1 MKLTNICFLLLAL
14 LWSQSFHSQTD
25 PLQKGIDLFY
35 KRAEGSK
42 NLVAKPEI
50 INEAIAILE
59 KELLALNQPEK
70 SGLYYLLSLNFKARF
85 VCRTEAEKKSV
96 LNKAIKM
103 AEVLKNNYPR
113 SGPICFEYIISVGL
127 LAEIS
132 GSFKSATDG
141 VVGKMKTSAEN
152 LIAIDSMYNSGAGW
166 KVLGILNYRT
176 PNLGIVLNWADKK
189 YAKQLLEKA
198 LHYYPDDIANN
209 FYYAEALVENDEKEN
224 AIRYFKL
231 LLTLTPRKDFT
242 LEDLDFKA
250 RALTA
255 LQELNKK

>member
-1 MKLTNICFLLLAL
+1 MKLIKIHFLLFTF
-14 LWSQSFHSQTD
+14 LWSKFIYSQTD
-25 PLQKGIDLFY
+25 NLQKGIDLFY

-42 NLVAKPEI
+42 DLVAKPEI

-85 VCRTEAEKKSV
+85 VCRTDAEKKPV

-103 AEVLKNNYPR
+103 AELLKKQYPQ
-113 SGPICFEYIISVGL
+113 SGPICFEYITSVGL

-141 VVGKMKTSAEN
+141 VVGKMKTSAET

-198 LHYYPDDIANN
+198 LHYYPNDIANN
-209 FYYAEALVENDEKEN
+209 FYYAEALVENDDTEN
-224 AIRYFKL
+224 ATRYFKL
-231 LLTLTPRKDFT
+231 LLKLPARKDFV

-250 RALTA
+250 RALLA

>member
-1 MKLTNICFLLLAL
+1 MRPTDIVILLFAILG
-14 LWSQSFHSQTD
+14 SKFSYSQTD
-25 PLQKGIDLFY
+25 NLQKGIDLFY

-42 NLVAKPEI
+42 DLVAKSAI
-50 INEAIAILE
+50 IDEAIAILE

-85 VCRTEAEKKSV
+85 VCRTEAEKRPV
-96 LNKAIKM
+96 LTKAIKM
-103 AEVLKNNYPR
+103 AELLKNKYPQ
-113 SGPICFEYIISVGL
+113 SGPICFEYITSVGL

-132 GSFKSATDG
+132 GSFKSAADG
-141 VVGKMKTSAEN
+141 VVGKMKANAET

-166 KVLGILNYRT
+166 KVLGILHYRT
-176 PNLGIVLNWADKK
+176 PNLGIVLSWADKK
-189 YAKQLLEKA
+189 YATLLLEKA

-224 AIRYFKL
+224 AIRYFTL
-231 LLTLTPRKDFT
+231 LLKLRPRKDFI

-250 RALTA
+250 RALVA
-255 LQELNKK
+255 LRKLEKR